1 MKRFFTSWWTI
12 SIGTTVLLIL
22 LFAVGLPL
30 FITALKPLWV
40 RLTIVTIFIALWA
53 LIFYLRRRKAKRAE
67 AALAAELAGGDR
79 AGEEAGAVESRMREA
94 IEKLRSASGKKRNY
108 LYSRPWYV
116 IIGPP
121 GAGKT
126 TALINSGLRFPF
138 SDQTLGGS
146 GGTRNLDFLFAD
158 EAVLVDTAG
167 RYTTQDSD
175 SEVDRSGWTSLLR
188 LLRRHRPFE
197 PINGVFVA
205 MPIDELQ
212 KGDVRAIDR
221 HAAIVRH
228 RLHEIRQELQTELPV
243 YLVLTKSDLLA
254 GFTDYFG
261 DLDVDGRRAVFGHTF
276 DWKAERLS
284 STDVTSAFDHMV
296 NDVQSRHPKRLHEE
310 QDIRR
315 RGLILG
321 FPSQLHAV
329 RAPLHRFIE
338 GAFLNEDRPSGRLR
352 GFYLTSGMQD
362 GGAIDRILE
371 GVSQSF
377 GGQAGPANSQE
388 GRAFFLN
395 RLLQD
400 VAFAEAG
407 LPVADAAAVR
417 KRKSQMTMALA
428 GIAGVATLLLLAWVV
443 SFISNRGFQ
452 AETNVAAREVAEEMD
467 ATQVDLVRVSE
478 SDIPLDQL
486 VPLLNQLRNLPEG
499 YAAGLAGG
507 PSLTRRFGLFQSGL
521 SRQNE
526 EAYRIALRRILLPR
540 IVLRLEQQMQSRMA
554 DPVALYEP
562 LKVYLMLGGAAPQGR
577 IDGKIVRNYVQRDWA
592 NEQFAGGELAP
603 IRKDLALHL
612 KALTE
617 DENISAAWPGRRAP
631 LDANLVSAA
640 RASIGQMSLA
650 QRAYAIMLQKA
661 ANPAGDWQMSAVLRE
676 ADARAFANP
685 DVVMNQSVPYFF
697 TKAGFTKS
705 YAMRLATVERDL
717 KGELWVLGEDAA
729 KDSLRQE
736 MSGLKSGVSAAYAA
750 DYIAQWER
758 VVASLKPANFFSDQQ
773 AYSAFAKTPSP
784 LKTVLSAVRANT
796 TFGGGASGKA
806 GQLARQRLEQNRYI
820 RTAGQIA
827 GASGAGGGGASA
839 DAQIAAHFADLNA
852 WVGDG
857 KAAGPID
864 QFIDQVRESFK
875 QVLVAQSAGAG
886 GDSGAAL
893 AQAMAPLQQSA
904 LQVPDMVQSFAQD
917 VAKGG
922 SAAQVGAL
930 QGETAVAWQDT
941 VLPACQ
947 QAIDGK
953 YPFDN
958 ASLEDAGL
966 AQVRET
972 LGPGGMLMTFVN
984 QRLGQYLDRGDEYWR
999 WRDDDPIASGFSPV
1013 SPANFQKAAVLQ
1025 EAFSEGLPLEFE
1037 LVSIGSKVSRV
1048 ELSTGGV
1055 TLRFGANDDEPK
1067 QIAWQLGGGLVR
1079 SSEMKIYS
1087 AAEGNGE
1094 EVIWRHSKEG
1104 PWSLFRVLDRAD
1116 KRNKGEG
1123 QIEATFNP
1131 GAAKAVFRISFPP
1144 SQNPFS
1150 GGGLWSMK
1158 CPQTL

>member
-30 FITALKPLWV
+30 FVPSLRPLWV
-40 RLTIVTIFIALWA
+40 RLLIAGLFLGMWGLW
-53 LIFYLRRRKAKRAE
+53 FFLRRRKAKRAE

-79 AGEEAGAVESRMREA
+79 AGEEAGAVESRMRHA
-94 IEKLRSASGKKRNY
+94 IDKLRTASGKKRNY

-126 TALINSGLRFPF
+126 TALINSGMRFPF
-138 SDQTLGGS
+138 SDQSMGGT

-188 LLRRHRPFE
+188 MLRRHRPFE

-205 MPIDELQ
+205 MPVDDLQ
-212 KGDVRAIDR
+212 KGDVRAIDK

-228 RLHEIRQELQTELPV
+228 RLHEIRQELETELPV
-243 YLVLTKSDLLA
+243 YLILTKADLLA

-261 DLDVDGRRAVFGHTF
+261 DLDVDGRRAVLGHTF
-276 DWKAERLS
+276 DWRPDRLT
-284 STDVTSAFDHMV
+284 STDVTTAFDHLV
-296 NDVQSRHPKRLHEE
+296 NDVQARHPKRLHEE

-371 GVSQSF
+371 GVTQSF
-377 GGQAGPANSQE
+377 GTRDESAGPQE

-395 RLLQD
+395 RLLQE

-407 LPVADAAAVR
+407 LPVADAAAAR

-428 GIAGVATLLLLAWVV
+428 GIAAVASLLILAWVV
-443 SFISNRGFQ
+443 SFVSNRGFQ
-452 AETNVAAREVAEEMD
+452 ADSNVAAREAAEEID
-467 ATQVDLVRVSE
+467 ASRVDLVRVGE
-478 SDIPLDQL
+478 SDVPLDQL
-486 VPLLNQLRNLPEG
+486 VPLLNQLRTLPEG
-499 YAAGLAGG
+499 YAAQQAGG
-507 PSLTRRFGLFQSGL
+507 PALTRRFGLFQSGL

-526 EAYRIALRRILLPR
+526 EAYRIGLRRILLPR
-540 IVLRLEQQMQSRMA
+540 IVLRLEQQMQARMA

-562 LKVYLMLGGAAPQGR
+562 LKVYLMLGGAAPGGR
-577 IDGKIVRNYVQRDWA
+577 IDGKTVRNFVERDWA
-592 NEQFAGGELAP
+592 NEQFAGGEFAP
-603 IRKDLALHL
+603 LRKDLSRHL
-612 KALTE
+612 AALTQ
-617 DENISAAWPGRRAP
+617 DPDISAAWPGRRAP
-631 LDANLVSAA
+631 LDADLVSAA
-640 RASIGQMSLA
+640 RASVGQMSLA

-661 ANPAGDWQMSAVLRE
+661 ANPAGDWRMSDVLRE

-697 TKAGFTKS
+697 TRAGFTKS
-705 YAMRLATVERDL
+705 YAVRLATVERDL
-717 KGELWVLGEDAA
+717 KGELWVLGEDAE

-736 MSGLKSGVSAAYAA
+736 MGSLKAGVSAAYAA

-758 VVASLKPANFFSDQQ
+758 VVASLKPANFFSNQQ
-773 AYSAFAKTPSP
+773 AYSAFSKSPSP

-806 GQLARQRLEQNRYI
+806 GELARRKLEQNRYI

-827 GASGAGGGGASA
+827 GASGGGSASA
-839 DAQIAAHFADLNA
+839 DAQIEAHFARLNE
-852 WVGDG
+852 WVGKG
-857 KAAGPID
+857 NEAAPID
-864 QFIDQVRESFK
+864 AFIDQVRESFK

-904 LQVPDMVQSFAQD
+904 LEVPEMMQAFAAD

-922 SAAQVGAL
+922 SEARVGAL
-930 QGETAVAWQDT
+930 QGETEVAYQAT

-947 QAIDGK
+947 QAIEGK
-953 YPFDN
+953 YPFDSG
-958 ASLEDAGL
+958 SLEDAGL
-966 AQVRET
+966 TQVRET

-984 QRLGQYLDRGDEYWR
+984 QRLGQHLDRSDEYWR
-999 WRDDDPIASGFSPV
+999 WREDDPIASAFSPV
-1013 SPANFQKAAVLQ
+1013 SPGNFQKAAILQ
-1025 EAFSEGLPLEFE
+1025 ETFSEGLPLEFE
-1037 LVSIGSKVSRV
+1037 LTAIGSKVSRV
-1048 ELSTGGV
+1048 ELSTGGI
-1055 TLRFGANDDEPK
+1055 TLRFDASDDEPRP
-1067 QIAWQLGGGLVR
+1067 IAWQLGGGLVR
-1079 SSEMKIYS
+1079 SSELKIFG

-1116 KRNKGEG
+1116 KRNRGEG
-1123 QIEATFNP
+1123 EVEATFNP
-1131 GAAKAVFRISFPP
+1131 GPAKAVFRISFPP

-1150 GGGLWSMK
+1150 GGGLWSIK

>member
-12 SIGTTVLLIL
+12 SIGTFVLLIL

-30 FITALKPLWV
+30 FFVSMKPLWV
-40 RLTIVTIFIALWA
+40 RL
-53 LIFYLRRRKAKRAE
+53 LITLVLVGMWLGWFLMRRRKAKKAE
-67 AALAAELAGGDR
+67 AALEAELAGGDR
-79 AGEEAGAVESRMREA
+79 AGEEAGAVESRMRAA
-94 IEKLRSASGKKRNY
+94 IDKLKTASGKSRNY

-126 TALINSGLRFPF
+126 TALVNSGMRFPH
-138 SDQTLGGS
+138 SDQSMGGT

-197 PINGVFVA
+197 PVNGVFVA
-205 MPIDELQ
+205 IPVDDLQ
-212 KGDVRAIDR
+212 RGDVRAIDR

-228 RLHEIRQELQTELPV
+228 RLHEIRQELQTELPI
-243 YLVLTKSDLLA
+243 YLILTKADLLA

-276 DWKAERLS
+276 AMKDGRLS
-284 STDVTSAFDHMV
+284 SADVTSAFDHMV
-296 NDVQSRHPKRLHEE
+296 NDIQSRHPKRLHEE
-310 QDIRR
+310 QDIHR

-377 GGQAGPANSQE
+377 GAQSNTAPTQE
-388 GRAFFLN
+388 GRAYFLN

-407 LPVADAAAVR
+407 LPVADAAAAR
-417 KRKSQMTMALA
+417 KRKSQLTGALA
-428 GIAGVATLLLLAWVV
+428 GIGAVAALLVLAWVV
-443 SFISNRGFQ
+443 SFVSNRGFQ
-452 AETNVAAREVAEEMD
+452 SDSNAAAREVATEIE
-467 ATQVDLVRVSE
+467 ASRIDLVRVGE
-478 SDIPLDQL
+478 SDASLDQL

-499 YAAGLAGG
+499 YAANLDGG
-507 PSLTRRFGLFQSGL
+507 PAFTRRFGLFQSGL

-526 EAYRIALRRILLPR
+526 EAYRIGLRRILLPR
-540 IVLRLEQQMQSRMA
+540 IILRLEQIMQTKMS

-562 LKVYLMLGGAAPQGR
+562 LKVYLMLGGAAPEGR
-577 IDGKIVRNYVQRDWA
+577 VDGKSVRNFVARDWA
-592 NEQFAGGELAP
+592 TEQFAGTEMAP
-603 IRKDLALHL
+603 VRKDLALHL

-617 DENISAAWPGRRAP
+617 DPDISAGWAKRQAP
-631 LDANLVSAA
+631 LDANLVSSA
-640 RASIGQMSLA
+640 RASIGQLSLA

-661 ANPAGDWQMSAVLRE
+661 GNAAGDWRMSDVLRE

-685 DVVMNQSVPYFF
+685 DVVMNQTVPYFF

-705 YAMRLATVERDL
+705 YSMRLATVERDL
-717 KGELWVLGEDAA
+717 RSELWVLGDDAG

-736 MSGLKSGVSAAYAA
+736 MGGMKAGISSAYAA

-758 VVASLKPANFFSDQQ
+758 VVASLKPANFFNDQQ

-784 LKTVLSAVRANT
+784 LKTVLAQVRSNT
-796 TFGGGASGKA
+796 TFAGGAAGAAGK
-806 GQLARQRLEQNRYI
+806 LARQRLEQNRLV

-827 GASGAGGGGASA
+827 GASGAGAGLSA
-839 DAQIAAHFADLNA
+839 DATIAAHFAELND
-852 WVGDG
+852 WVGSG
-857 KAAGPID
+857 KEAAPID
-864 QFIDQVRESFK
+864 QFVDQVRESFK

-904 LQVPDMVQSFAQD
+904 LQVPDMVKPFAAD
-917 VAKGG
+917 VAQGG

-930 QGETAVAWQDT
+930 QGETSVAYQD
-941 VLPACQ
+941 VILPTCQ
-947 QAIDGK
+947 AAIEGK
-953 YPFDN
+953 YPFDA
-958 ASLEDAGL
+958 ASIEDAGL
-966 AQVRET
+966 TQVRDT
-972 LGPGGMLMTFVN
+972 LGPGGSLMAFVN
-984 QRLGQYLDRGDEYWR
+984 QRLGQHLDRSGEYWT
-999 WRDDDPIASGFSPV
+999 WRSDDPIAGGFSPV
-1013 SPANFQKAAVLQ
+1013 SPGNFQKASILQ
-1025 EAFSEGLPLEFE
+1025 AAFSEGLPLEFE
-1037 LVSIGSKVSRV
+1037 LISIGNKVSRV
-1048 ELSTGGV
+1048 ELSTGGI
-1055 TLRFGANDDEPK
+1055 TLRFGAGDDEPK
-1067 QIAWQLGGGLVR
+1067 PIAWQLGGGLVR
-1079 SSEMKIYS
+1079 TSEMKIYS
-1087 AAEGNGE
+1087 AADGAE
-1094 EVIWRHSKEG
+1094 EVIWRNSKDG
-1104 PWSLFRVLDRAD
+1104 PWSLFRVLDRGE

-1123 QIEATFNP
+1123 TIEATFNP
-1131 GAAKAVFRISFPP
+1131 GPAKAVFRISFPP

-1150 GGGLWSMK
+1150 GGGLWSIK
-1158 CPQTL
+1158 CPQSL

>member
-12 SIGTTVLLIL
+12 SIGTTLLLIL

-30 FITALKPLWV
+30 FVSWMKPLWV
-40 RLTIVTIFIALWA
+40 RLLIAGFFAALWG
-53 LIFYLRRRKAKRAE
+53 LWFFLRRRKAKRAE
-67 AALAAELAGGDR
+67 AALAAELAGSDR
-79 AGEEAGAVESRMREA
+79 AGEEAGAVESRMRAA
-94 IEKLRSASGKKRNY
+94 IEKLRSASGSKRNY

-126 TALINSGLRFPF
+126 TALVNSGLRFPF

-175 SEVDRSGWTSLLR
+175 SEVDKSGWTSLLR

-205 MPIDELQ
+205 MPVDELQ
-212 KGDVRAIDR
+212 KGDVRTIDR

-243 YLVLTKSDLLA
+243 YLVLTKADLLA
-254 GFTDYFG
+254 GFTDFFG
-261 DLDVDGRRAVFGHTF
+261 DLDVDGRRAVLGHTF

-284 STDVTSAFDHMV
+284 SNDVTTAFDHMV

-377 GGQAGPANSQE
+377 GAQTDPGGSQE

-407 LPVADAAAVR
+407 LPVADAAAAR

-428 GIAGVATLLLLAWVV
+428 GIAAVAALLVLAWVV
-443 SFISNRGFQ
+443 SFVSNRSFQ
-452 AETNVAAREVAEEMD
+452 SDSNRAAREVAEEID
-467 ATQVDLVRVSE
+467 ASQVDLVRVSD
-478 SDIPLDQL
+478 SDATLDQL

-499 YAAGLAGG
+499 YAAMEAGG
-507 PSLTRRFGLFQSGL
+507 PPLTRRFGLFQSGL

-526 EAYRIALRRILLPR
+526 EAYRIGLRRILLPR
-540 IVLRLEQQMQSRMA
+540 IVLRLEQQMQARMA

-562 LKVYLMLGGAAPQGR
+562 LKVYLMLGGAAPEGR
-577 IDGKIVRNYVQRDWA
+577 IDGRTVRNFVQRDWA
-592 NEQFAGGELAP
+592 NEQFAGGEMAP
-603 IRKDLALHL
+603 IRKDLAVHL

-617 DENISAAWPGRRAP
+617 DPDISAAWPGRRAP
-631 LDANLVSAA
+631 LDANLVDAA
-640 RASIGQMSLA
+640 RASVGQMSLA

-661 ANPAGDWQMSAVLRE
+661 ANPAGDWQMSDVLRE

-705 YAMRLATVERDL
+705 YAVRLATVERDL
-717 KGELWVLGEDAA
+717 KGELWVLGDDAA

-736 MSGLKSGVSAAYAA
+736 MSGLKAGVSAAYAA

-784 LKTVLSAVRANT
+784 LKTVLGAVRRNT
-796 TFGGGASGKA
+796 TFGGGASGKV
-806 GQLARQRLEQNRYI
+806 GELARRKLEQNRYI

-827 GASGAGGGGASA
+827 GASGGGGGSA

-852 WVGDG
+852 WVGSG
-857 KAAGPID
+857 KEAAPID

-875 QVLVAQSAGAG
+875 QVLVAQSAGVGA
-886 GDSGAAL
+886 DSGAAL

-904 LQVPDMVQSFAQD
+904 LQVPDMVQQFAAD

-922 SAAQVGAL
+922 SQAQVGTL
-930 QGETAVAWQDT
+930 QGETAVAYQDT

-947 QAIDGK
+947 QAIEGK
-953 YPFDN
+953 YPFDPG
-958 ASLEDAGL
+958 ATEEAGL
-966 AQVRET
+966 TQVRET
-972 LGPGGMLMTFVN
+972 LGPGGMLNAFVD
-984 QRLGQYLDRGDEYWR
+984 QRLGQYLDRSGEYWR

-1013 SPANFQKAAVLQ
+1013 SPGNFQKAAILQ
-1025 EAFSEGLPLEFE
+1025 DAFSEGLPLEFD
-1037 LVSIGSKVSRV
+1037 LVSIGNEVSRV
-1048 ELSTGGV
+1048 ELSTGGT
-1055 TLRFGANDDEPK
+1055 TLRFGASDSEPK
-1067 QIAWQLGGGLVR
+1067 RIAWQPGAGLVR
-1079 SSEMKIYS
+1079 MSEMKIYS
-1087 AAEGNGE
+1087 AADGDSEK
-1094 EVIWRHSKEG
+1094 VVWRNSKDG
-1104 PWSLFRVLDRAD
+1104 PWSLFRVLDRAE

-1123 QIEATFNP
+1123 EIEATFNP
-1131 GAAKAVFRISFPP
+1131 GPAKAVFRISFPP

-1150 GGGLWSMK
+1150 GGGLWSIK

>member
-12 SIGTTVLLIL
+12 SIGTIVLLIL

-30 FITALKPLWV
+30 FVASMRPMWV
-40 RLTIVTIFIALWA
+40 RLLIGGLLVALW
-53 LIFYLRRRKAKRAE
+53 IVWFVLRRRRARKAE
-67 AALAAELAGGDR
+67 AALAAELAGSDR
-79 AGEEAGAVESRMREA
+79 AGEEAGAVQARMREA
-94 IEKLRSASGKKRNY
+94 LDKLRAASGKKRNY

-126 TALINSGLRFPF
+126 TALVNSGLRFPY
-138 SDQTLGGS
+138 SDQSLGGT

-212 KGDVRAIDR
+212 RGDVRVIDR

-228 RLHEIRQELQTELPV
+228 RLHEIRQELETELPV
-243 YLVLTKSDLLA
+243 YLVLTKADLLA
-254 GFTDYFG
+254 GFADYFA

-276 DWKAERLS
+276 DWNDGKLDS
-284 STDVTSAFDHMV
+284 GKVTSAFDRMV
-296 NDVQSRHPKRLHEE
+296 NDVQSRHPKRLQEE
-310 QDIRR
+310 NDIHR

-352 GFYLTSGMQD
+352 GFYLTSGVQD

-371 GVSQSF
+371 GVSQAFAAGSQQ
-377 GGQAGPANSQE
+377 GGPQE

-407 LPVADAAAVR
+407 LPVADASAAR
-417 KRKSQMTMALA
+417 KRKSQLTLALA
-428 GIAGVATLLLLAWVV
+428 GIGALAALLVLAWVV
-443 SFISNRGFQ
+443 SFIGNRGFQ
-452 AETNVAAREVAEEMD
+452 SDTNKAALAVAQEAD
-467 ATQVDLVRVSE
+467 ASRVDLVRVGE
-478 SDIPLDQL
+478 SDAPLDQL

-499 YAAGLAGG
+499 YAARAAGG

-526 EAYRIALRRILLPR
+526 EAYRIGLRRILLPR
-540 IVLRLEQQMQSRMA
+540 IILRLEQLMQQRMA

-562 LKVYLMLGGAAPQGR
+562 LKVYLMLGGAGPDGR
-577 IDGKIVRNYVQRDWA
+577 IDGKTVRNFVERDWA
-592 NEQFAGGELAP
+592 QDQFAGSEMRP
-603 IRKDLALHL
+603 IRDDLSRHL

-617 DENISAAWPGRRAP
+617 DPDISAAWPKRRAP

-640 RASIGQMSLA
+640 RASVGQLSLA

-661 ANPAGDWQMSAVLRE
+661 SNPAGDWHINEHISSG
-676 ADARAFANP
+676 DARAFANP
-685 DVVMNQSVPYFF
+685 DVVLNQVVPFFF
-697 TKAGFTKS
+697 TREGFTKT
-705 YAMRLATVERDL
+705 YAVRLATVERDL
-717 KGELWVLGEDAA
+717 KSELWVLGEDA
-729 KDSLRQE
+729 DTTSLRRE
-736 MSGLKSGVSAAYAA
+736 MSTLKSGISSAYAA
-750 DYIAQWER
+750 QYIAQWDQ
-758 VVASLKPANFFSDQQ
+758 VVASLKPANFFADKQ
-773 AYSAFAKTPSP
+773 AFSAFSKSPSP
-784 LKTVLSAVRANT
+784 LKVVLTEVRDNT
-796 TFGGGASGKA
+796 SFASGGAGAAAGKM
-806 GQLARQRLEQNRYI
+806 ARRKLEQNRFV
-820 RTAGQIA
+820 RAAGQIA
-827 GASGAGGGGASA
+827 SASGGGGQSA
-839 DAQIAAHFADLNA
+839 DAQIAGHFAELNA
-852 WVGDG
+852 WVGKGDE
-857 KAAGPID
+857 AAPID
-864 QFIDQVRESFK
+864 AFIDQVREFFK
-875 QVLVAQSAGAG
+875 QVLVAQSPGATG
-886 GDSGAAL
+886 ADSSAAL
-893 AQAMAPLQQSA
+893 AQAMAPLELNA
-904 LQVPDMVQSFAQD
+904 LQVPELVRPFAES

-922 SAAQVGAL
+922 SQAQVGAL
-930 QGETAVAWQDT
+930 QGEAAVAYQASI
-941 VLPACQ
+941 LPACLE
-947 QAIDGK
+947 AVEGK
-953 YPFDN
+953 YPFDA

-966 AQVRET
+966 TQVRET
-972 LGPGGMLMTFVN
+972 LGPGGRLMAFVD
-984 QRLGQYLDRGDEYWR
+984 QRLGQYLDRDGDYWR
-999 WRDDDPIASGFSPV
+999 WRDDDPIAQGFSPV
-1013 SPANFQKAAVLQ
+1013 SPGNFEKASRLQ
-1025 EAFSEGLPLEFE
+1025 SAFSEGLPLKFE
-1037 LVSIGSKVSRV
+1037 LVSIGNTVSHV

-1055 TLRFGANDDEPK
+1055 TLRFGENDPEP
-1067 QIAWQLGGGLVR
+1067 QSIAWQLGGGLVR
-1079 SSEMKIYS
+1079 ASEMKIFGS
-1087 AAEGNGE
+1087 GDGGAER
-1094 EVIWRHSKEG
+1094 VIWRNSKDG

-1123 QIEATFNP
+1123 EIEATFNP
-1131 GAAKAVFRISFPP
+1131 GPAMAVFRISFPP

-1150 GGGLWSMK
+1150 GGGLWSIK